1 MLGTVAQVSGGW
13 QGGPWQFVCQSVEGT
28 KDLPGR
34 TLILWAGGRQGLSQ
48 EETLKGP
55 LHCMLSLG
63 QIEPLGDLVVME
75 EGQRQ
80 ARPPSVGPGAGSE
93 DSGQ

>member
-1 MLGTVAQVSGGW
+1 MLGTMAQESGGW
-13 QGGPWQFVCQSVEGT
+13 QDGPWQSVCRSSQGAT
-28 KDLPGR
+28 DPPGR
-34 TLILWAGGRQGLSQ
+34 TLILWAGGRQGLGQ

-55 LHCMLSLG
+55 FHCMLSLG
-63 QIEPLGDLVVME
+63 QMEALGDLAVME
-75 EGQRQ
+75 EGQRW